1 MDKSVTENL
10 RENDASHPQQL
21 RSMEFVQESIRT
33 EVKEIKRRQKIARI
47 RSLTDT
53 TLMLLT
59 ILITVLAYLWLTD
72 K

>member
-10 RENDASHPQQL
+10 RESEASHPQQL